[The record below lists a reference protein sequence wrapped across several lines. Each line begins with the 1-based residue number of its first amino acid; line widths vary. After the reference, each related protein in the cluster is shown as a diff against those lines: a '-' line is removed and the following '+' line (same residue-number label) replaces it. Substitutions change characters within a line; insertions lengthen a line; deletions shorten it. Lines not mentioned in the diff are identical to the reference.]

1 MNELVKKSFKAT
13 PIIVRVVYRV
23 FCIIY
28 RPNKNLKK
36 NAFGVASDVYSI
48 YGVLSDS
55 KNNQINENDI
65 EETKNIIDSSVTTSI
80 SPNSN
85 EIFTNQE
92 IGPNSG
98 SSSFLMDTNK
108 TQSTLEKGEKKVKS
122 IFGFLAKGFLFLYV
136 LFSLF
141 LCLPSN
147 HSDDVIVNE
156 GGKTESITELS
167 ESKNTLSE
175 KETLD
180 NKSPILSSANA
191 PEAEKL
197 SNVSE
202 NKEEP
207 VWLDEKETTQS
218 SSTSD
223 LMDKKEINHKNLIR
237 EQIF

>member
-1 MNELVKKSFKAT
+1 MFIAYMECCPTLK
-13 PIIVRVVYRV
+13 IIKLMKT
-23 FCIIY
+23 I
-28 RPNKNLKK
+28 LKK
-36 NAFGVASDVYSI
+36 
-48 YGVLSDS
+48 L
-55 KNNQINENDI
+55 
-65 EETKNIIDSSVTTSI
+65 KNIIDSSVTTSI

-180 NKSPILSSANA
+180 NKSPICPLQMLLKRKNY
-191 PEAEKL
+191 
-197 SNVSE
+197 
-202 NKEEP
+202 
-207 VWLDEKETTQS
+207 
-218 SSTSD
+218 
-223 LMDKKEINHKNLIR
+223 LMFPKTRRSL
-237 EQIF
+237 FG